1 MKPCC
6 AIIPDFF
13 GFFDSVVLY
22 SYSLVS
28 AEVDM
33 TLSPAVL
40 TVDERVKDCSLVL
53 VNLNRIEMGQSE
65 QQDSATLG
73 TKVTESLLPLLD
85 FLALTG

>member
-1 MKPCC
+1 
-6 AIIPDFF
+6 
-13 GFFDSVVLY
+13 
-22 SYSLVS
+22 
-28 AEVDM
+28 M

-40 TVDERVKDCSLVL
+40 TVDERVRGCSLVL
-53 VNLNRIEMGQSE
+53 VNLNRVEMGPSE